1 MSPSSM
7 ALTNR
12 EVILSSAATF
22 SSVSPY
28 GYASHEAGLQSLPAS
43 KQFPSLP
50 CCVPFGNRMQKGI
63 VIGGSQPQPLA
74 KLFAVFTEALLE
86 LRFAQNPFDL
96 RRGFLQRLPVSG
108 FHREKLQLSFQPV
121 IHFKQSGDISRLEL
135 RKAVLP
141 CRIKAVPIH
150 DATSPPS

>member
-1 MSPSSM
+1 M
-7 ALTNR
+7 ADLNH
-12 EVILSSAATF
+12 S
-22 SSVSPY
+22 
-28 GYASHEAGLQSLPAS
+28 
-43 KQFPSLP
+43 
-50 CCVPFGNRMQKGI
+50 
-63 VIGGSQPQPLA
+63 PLA

-150 DATSPPS
+150 DAHITAFLSARPTET